1 MKDAELAHLS
11 EVIDLLELVRSVVP
25 LNRTLNGPC
34 PKCGGNDR
42 FYITRDKKHFGCR
55 KCSFKG
61 DAVDFTSGVFNL
73 SIGEAIS
80 FLTNGRNRGFGPS
93 VKGGEQ
99 KREVSR
105 TALTWKSSL
114 WQEEAAG
121 IVKESTMR
129 LSIPGNEV
137 ALDYLHCRGINDD
150 TIARYSVG
158 YVPKLYDPRDKT
170 ERPAISIPWI
180 ISSGDITG
188 IKYRYI
194 DELASANKSRR
205 YRQHGGGDLIVFG
218 IQAFQQSKSVVIIEG
233 EINAMSIS
241 QACLGRADVMSIGGD
256 SNPAGMLQAV
266 KISMKYDQRLV
277 WMDDPDKVK
286 QLSDLYNR
294 NGEAVTMAAQPM
306 GRLGS
311 ELSDANDVLHR
322 KGGDVLRT
330 LIMGKLQEV
339 NE

>member
-1 MKDAELAHLS
+1 MKDAELAQLS
-11 EVIDLLELVRSVVP
+11 ERIDLVELVRSVVP

-55 KCSFKG
+55 KCPFKG
-61 DAVDFTSGVFNL
+61 DAIDFTAGAFNL
-73 SIGEAIS
+73 SIAEAMS
-80 FLTNGRNRGFGPS
+80 FLTNGMKRGFGPS
-93 VKGGEQ
+93 VKGVEQ

-105 TALTWKSSL
+105 TALTWKSTL
-114 WQEEAAG
+114 WQEEASG
-121 IVKESTMR
+121 IVRESTMR
-129 LSIPGNEV
+129 LGLQGNEA
-137 ALDYLHCRGINDD
+137 ALDYLHCRGLTDE
-150 TIARYSVG
+150 TIAKYSIG

-194 DELASANKSRR
+194 DDLAATNKSRR
-205 YRQHGGGDLIVFG
+205 YRQQGGGDLIVFG
-218 IQAFQQSKSVVIIEG
+218 IQAFSGVDNVVIIEG
-233 EINAMSIS
+233 EINAMSVA
-241 QACLGRADVMSIGGD
+241 QACVGYADVMSIGGD

-266 KISMKYDQRLV
+266 KISMKYKNRLV
-277 WMDDPDKVK
+277 WMDDPNKVK
-286 QLSDLYNR
+286 QLSDLYKKQ
-294 NGEAVTMAAQPM
+294 GEAVTMAAQPL
-306 GRLGS
+306 GKFGS

-322 KGGDVLRT
+322 RGDAVLRT
-330 LIMGKLQEV
+330 LIMGKLHEV